1 MSLKKIFDSLFN
13 SSTNAEN
20 INISNNI
27 YSKNVI
33 SGNVYI
39 NGKPSNSFC
48 VDITNQPLVFK
59 EIEAEHF
66 SEFSLSHFKFVFI
79 QNESLSKTK
88 ITIEAPQNLM
98 EHISIQDGTIGINQI
113 NVTGDSKNLN
123 TNITIEGKSPESI
136 ELSCSAILTTLGIKN
151 EKFSIKADTSSSFS
165 SLEVLSNYL
174 IIDCS
179 TSATVEIKHLKPIN
193 ENLITRTKTDCSTS
207 AELNINYLYNSKFN
221 VDLSTS
227 GKITIQHLINSKIKG
242 ECSTSAILLVDDLN
256 FVDVETSTGGTIQK
270 V

>member
-1 MSLKKIFDSLFN
+1 MSLKKIFNSLFN
-13 SSTNAEN
+13 ASTNTEN

-59 EIEAEHF
+59 EIECEHF

-88 ITIEAPQNLM
+88 ITIEAPQNLI

-174 IIDCS
+174 RIDCS
-179 TSATVEIKHLKPIN
+179 TSATIEIKHLKPIN
-193 ENLITRTKTDCSTS
+193 GNLITKTDCSTS

-221 VDLSTS
+221 VDLSRS

-242 ECSTSAILLVDDLN
+242 ECSTSAILLVNDLN
-256 FVDVETSTGGTIQK
+256 FVDVETSTGAKVQK